1 LHTSVIL
8 EGPGIGV
15 GDWENRG
22 NVTGVRKT
30 GKERAGR
37 GRSKRMGSKKENIMQ
52 NANFLFF
59 FC

>member
-22 NVTGVRKT
+22 NATGGKRDRK
-30 GKERAGR
+30 GKGR
-37 GRSKRMGSKKENIMQ
+37 KRKV
-52 NANFLFF
+52 
-59 FC
+59 